1 MAEKKE
7 NESLLKK
14 MEKTELMMKGIERVK
29 KNKLKNVNKT
39 ASAKVITHT
48 EADVNWATVANK
60 VTTPNIVKGGITLGG
75 VGVGSVLGAGI
86 ATGLGFVLLGPA
98 GAVAGYELGNLV
110 GFGAGVIAGHKLGKY
125 VSDKIT
131 DNNLE
136 PQLVEK
142 GKTGLTIETEKNTE
156 IKQEK

>member
-1 MAEKKE
+1 M
-7 NESLLKK
+7 
-14 MEKTELMMKGIERVK
+14 
-29 KNKLKNVNKT
+29 
-39 ASAKVITHT
+39 
-48 EADVNWATVANK
+48 
-60 VTTPNIVKGGITLGG
+60 
-75 VGVGSVLGAGI
+75 
-86 ATGLGFVLLGPA
+86 
-98 GAVAGYELGNLV
+98 GNLV